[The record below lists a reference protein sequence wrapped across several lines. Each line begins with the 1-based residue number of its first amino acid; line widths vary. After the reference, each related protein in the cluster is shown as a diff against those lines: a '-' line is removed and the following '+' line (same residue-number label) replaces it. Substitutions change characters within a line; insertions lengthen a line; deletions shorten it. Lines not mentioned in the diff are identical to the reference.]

1 MTNCPLFIRIENKRS
16 KLLTWT
22 QYEAIARDGDLVQL
36 LGKRHKSHIIR
47 LKAGTTFQT
56 HRGELQHDD
65 IIGKPWGTRLYSHT
79 GNPFFLMRPGLS
91 DILKQTKRNTQ
102 IMYPKD
108 IGYIV
113 MVMGIGP
120 GIRVLEAGTGS
131 GALTTALAYLVG
143 DSGKVISYERR
154 EQMQNLARKNLG
166 NLDLLDRVEL
176 KSGDILDGFDER
188 DMDAIFLDI
197 PNPYDYLSQVKASL
211 KLGGFFGTILP
222 TTNQVSRMLPAL
234 HVENFAFVEVCEVL
248 LRFYKPDYERLR
260 PTDRMVAHTGYLVF
274 ARSVM
279 ERPED
284 DQPHKEEEEG
294 DDVS

>member
-1 MTNCPLFIRIENKRS
+1 MA
-16 KLLTWT
+16 WT
-22 QYEAIARDGDLVQL
+22 QYEAVARDGDLVQL

-47 LKAGTTFQT
+47 LRAGAVFQT
-56 HRGELQHDD
+56 HRGELRHDD
-65 IIGKPWGTRLYSHT
+65 IIGKPWGTRLVSHT

-91 DILKQTKRNTQ
+91 DLITQIKRNTQ

-113 MVMGIGP
+113 MIMGIGP
-120 GIRVLEAGTGS
+120 GVRVLEAGTGS
-131 GALTTALAYLVG
+131 GALTTAFAYLVG

-154 EQMQNLARKNLG
+154 EQMQNLARNNLR

-197 PNPYDYLSQVKASL
+197 PNPYDYIPQVKASL
-211 KLGGFFGTILP
+211 KLGGFLGTILP
-222 TTNQVSRMLPAL
+222 TTNQVSRMLAAL
-234 HVENFAFVEVCEVL
+234 YADDFAFIEVCEIM

-279 ERPED
+279 ERPVD
-284 DQPHKEEEEG
+284 DLSDNTLEEYN
-294 DDVS
+294 VS

>member
-1 MTNCPLFIRIENKRS
+1 MA
-16 KLLTWT
+16 WT
-22 QYEAIARDGDLVQL
+22 QYEAVARDGDLVQL

-47 LKAGTTFQT
+47 LRAGAVFQT
-56 HRGELQHDD
+56 HRGELRHDD
-65 IIGKPWGTRLYSHT
+65 IIGKPWGTRLVSHT
-79 GNPFFLMRPGLS
+79 GSPFFLMRPGLS
-91 DILKQTKRNTQ
+91 DLITQIKRNTQ

-113 MVMGIGP
+113 MIMGIGP
-120 GIRVLEAGTGS
+120 GVRVLEAGTGS
-131 GALTTALAYLVG
+131 GALTTAFAYLVG

-154 EQMQNLARKNLG
+154 EQMQNLARNNLR

-197 PNPYDYLSQVKASL
+197 PNPYDYIPQVKASL
-211 KLGGFFGTILP
+211 KLGGFLGTILP
-222 TTNQVSRMLPAL
+222 TTNQVSRMLAAL
-234 HVENFAFVEVCEVL
+234 YADDFAFIEVCEIM

-279 ERPED
+279 ERPVD
-284 DQPHKEEEEG
+284 DLSDNTMEENN
-294 DDVS
+294 VS

>member
-1 MTNCPLFIRIENKRS
+1 M
-16 KLLTWT
+16 TWT

-47 LKAGTTFQT
+47 LSAGTIFQT

-79 GNPFFLMRPGLS
+79 GSPFFLMRPGLS

-120 GIRVLEAGTGS
+120 GVRVLEAGTGS
-131 GALTTALAYLVG
+131 GALTTAFAYLVG

-154 EQMQNLARKNLG
+154 EQMQNLARKNLA

-197 PNPYDYLSQVKASL
+197 PNPYDYIPQVKASL

-222 TTNQVSRMLPAL
+222 TTNQVSRMLAAL
-234 HVENFAFVEVCEVL
+234 YADNFAFIEVCEVL

-279 ERPED
+279 ERPEED
-284 DQPHKEEEEG
+284 GKKETEEPENG
-294 DDVS
+294 A

>member
-1 MTNCPLFIRIENKRS
+1 
-16 KLLTWT
+16 LTWT
-22 QYEAIARDGDLVQL
+22 QYEDIARDGDLVQL

-47 LKAGTTFQT
+47 LKAGAVFQT

-65 IIGKPWGTRLYSHT
+65 IIGKPWGSRLYSHT
-79 GNPFFLMRPGLS
+79 GSPFFLMRPGLS
-91 DILKQTKRNTQ
+91 DLLKQTKRNTQ

-120 GIRVLEAGTGS
+120 GVRVLEAGTGS
-131 GALTTALAYLVG
+131 GALTTAFAFLVG
-143 DSGKVISYERR
+143 DSGKVVSYERR
-154 EQMQNLARKNLG
+154 EQMQNLARKNLA

-176 KSGDILDGFDER
+176 KSGDVLDGFEER
-188 DMDAIFLDI
+188 DMDAIFLDL
-197 PNPYDYLSQVKASL
+197 PNPYDYIPQVKAAL

-222 TTNQVSRMLPAL
+222 TTNQVSRMLGAL
-234 HVENFAFVEVCEVL
+234 YADNFAFIEVCEVL

-279 ERPED
+279 ERPDEERKKE
-284 DQPHKEEEEG
+284 KEEPEDEA
-294 DDVS
+294 

>member
-1 MTNCPLFIRIENKRS
+1 M
-16 KLLTWT
+16 TWT
-22 QYEAIARDGDLVQL
+22 QYEDIARDGDLVQL

-47 LKAGTTFQT
+47 LKAGAVFQT

-65 IIGKPWGTRLYSHT
+65 IIGKPWGSRLYSHT
-79 GNPFFLMRPGLS
+79 GSPFFLMRPGLS
-91 DILKQTKRNTQ
+91 DLLKQTKRNTQ

-120 GIRVLEAGTGS
+120 GVRVLEAGTGS
-131 GALTTALAYLVG
+131 GALTTAFAFLVG
-143 DSGKVISYERR
+143 DSGKVVSYERR
-154 EQMQNLARKNLG
+154 EQMQNLARKNLA

-176 KSGDILDGFDER
+176 KSGDVLDGFEER
-188 DMDAIFLDI
+188 DMDAIFLDL
-197 PNPYDYLSQVKASL
+197 PNPYDYIPQVKAAL

-222 TTNQVSRMLPAL
+222 TTNQVSRMLGAL
-234 HVENFAFVEVCEVL
+234 YADNFAFIEVCEVL

-279 ERPED
+279 ERPDEERKKE
-284 DQPHKEEEEG
+284 KEEPEDEA
-294 DDVS
+294 

>member
-1 MTNCPLFIRIENKRS
+1 M
-16 KLLTWT
+16 TWT
-22 QYEAIARDGDLVQL
+22 QYEAVARDGDLVQL

-47 LKAGTTFQT
+47 LHAGAVFQT

-65 IIGKPWGTRLYSHT
+65 IIGKPWGTRLVSHT
-79 GNPFFLMRPGLS
+79 GSPFFLMRPGLS
-91 DILKQTKRNTQ
+91 DLITQIKRNTQ

-131 GALTTALAYLVG
+131 GGLTTAFAYLVG
-143 DSGKVISYERR
+143 DTGKVISYERR
-154 EQMQNLARKNLG
+154 EQMQNLARNNLR

-176 KSGDILDGFDER
+176 KSGDILDGFAER
-188 DMDAIFLDI
+188 DMDAIFLDL
-197 PNPYDYLSQVKASL
+197 PNPFDYIPQVKASL
-211 KLGGFFGTILP
+211 KLGGFLGAILP
-222 TTNQVSRMLPAL
+222 TTNQVSRMLAAL
-234 HVENFAFVEVCEVL
+234 YADDFAFIEVCEVM

-284 DQPHKEEEEG
+284 DLPGKLGKPQPE
-294 DDVS
+294 DQD

>member
-1 MTNCPLFIRIENKRS
+1 M
-16 KLLTWT
+16 TWT
-22 QYEAIARDGDLVQL
+22 QYEDIARDGDLVQL

-47 LKAGTTFQT
+47 LQAGTVFQT
-56 HRGELQHDD
+56 HRGVLQHDD
-65 IIGKPWGTRLYSHT
+65 IIGKPWGSRLYSHN
-79 GNPFFLMRPGLS
+79 GSPFFLMRPGLS
-91 DILKQTKRNTQ
+91 DLLKQTKRNTQ

-120 GIRVLEAGTGS
+120 GVRVLEAGTGS

-154 EQMQNLARKNLG
+154 EQMQNLARKNLA

-176 KSGDILDGFDER
+176 KSGDILDGFEER

-197 PNPYDYLSQVKASL
+197 PNPYDYIPQVKASL

-222 TTNQVSRMLPAL
+222 TTNQVGGMLAAL
-234 HVENFAFVEVCEVL
+234 HMNDFAFIEVCEVL

-279 ERPED
+279 ERPDED
-284 DQPHKEEEEG
+284 RKKETEELEDG
-294 DDVS
+294 AEKIDII